1 MLERISRFLG
11 IWAVVG
17 FVIFLG
23 LLLAGSFT
31 LTLYCAAVGDEYGAL
46 FSALVT
52 VVLWASITASSR
64 M

>member
-1 MLERISRFLG
+1 MLDRINRFLG

-23 LLLAGSFT
+23 ALLASSFA
-31 LTLYCAAVGDEYGAL
+31 LTLYCVAVGDEYGAL

-52 VVLWASITASSR
+52 VVLWSSITAASR
-64 M
+64 T